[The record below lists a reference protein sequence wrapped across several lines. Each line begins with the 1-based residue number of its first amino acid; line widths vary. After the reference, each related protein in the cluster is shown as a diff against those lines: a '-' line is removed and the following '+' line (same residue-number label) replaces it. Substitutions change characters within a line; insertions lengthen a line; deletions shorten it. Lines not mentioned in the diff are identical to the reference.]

1 MHTSQD
7 YTIFQFID
15 EKHDRFP
22 MGNNWINAN
31 FLLGPVYLGLIQ
43 LMNSIKIKNS
53 DQEQINI
60 AVLKQVC
67 YLFFFF
73 CLNELPNILAS
84 LFCKYSY
91 GALKSCSKK
100 NFHAQGEHDHRQQEK
115 NESAETIN
123 QFGGNQSSTQ
133 KRFPQCQISPI

>member
-7 YTIFQFID
+7 YTSFQFID

-43 LMNSIKIKNS
+43 LMNSTQIKNS

-60 AVLKQVC
+60 AVLKQI
-67 YLFFFF
+67 YAIFLSFFFF
-73 CLNELPNILAS
+73 FLSE
-84 LFCKYSY
+84 
-91 GALKSCSKK
+91 
-100 NFHAQGEHDHRQQEK
+100 
-115 NESAETIN
+115 
-123 QFGGNQSSTQ
+123 
-133 KRFPQCQISPI
+133 